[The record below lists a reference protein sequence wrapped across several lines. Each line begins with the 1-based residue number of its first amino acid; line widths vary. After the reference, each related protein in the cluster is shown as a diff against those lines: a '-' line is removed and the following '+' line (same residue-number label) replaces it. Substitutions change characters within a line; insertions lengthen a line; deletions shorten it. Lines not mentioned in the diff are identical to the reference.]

1 MKALAIGF
9 SCQAFGRFCAHIGS
23 VAVQGPTGE
32 LLLHHVTDVVDKLP
46 YLAQSPAGGLA
57 QLFGFVFGIVA
68 CHHVGGGSDSH
79 AHTGGGDSGSLTAIH
94 RGTS

>member
-1 MKALAIGF
+1 MKALANVELSGF
-9 SCQAFGRFCAHIGS
+9 RPFCAHIGS
-23 VAVQGPTGE
+23 MAGATPDGE
-32 LLLHHVTDVVDKLP
+32 LLLHHVTYVVDKLP

-68 CHHVGGGSDSH
+68 CHHVSGGSDSH
-79 AHTGGGDSGSLTAIH
+79 AHTGGGDSGSFTAIH